1 MIKIVDGSLLDAT
14 EDILCHQVN
23 CQGVMGSGIALA
35 LRNKYEYL
43 YPSYKSFGRIITKD
57 RATSVLLGRVYYV
70 SCEDNHIIAN
80 IFSQDAYLRDDIIYT
95 DYTELEVAFVRLRE
109 FALKNNLSI
118 AMPYKIGCDL
128 ANGDW
133 DNKVYPMIERVFY
146 NMDVTLYRIGE

>member
-43 YPSYKSFGRIITKD
+43 YPSYKSFCRIATKN
-57 RATSVLLGRVYYV
+57 RATSALLGRVYYV

-80 IFSQDAYLRDDIIYT
+80 IFSQDTYGRDDITYT

-109 FALKNNLSI
+109 YALKNNLSI
-118 AMPYKIGCDL
+118 AMPYKIGCGS
-128 ANGDW
+128 A
-133 DNKVYPMIERVFY
+133 PI
-146 NMDVTLYRIGE
+146 VTGKQIGRAHV

>member
-1 MIKIVDGSLLDAT
+1 MIKVVNGSLLDAT

-43 YPSYKSFGRIITKD
+43 YPSYKSFCRIATKN
-57 RATSVLLGRVYYV
+57 RATSALLGRVYYV

-80 IFSQDAYLRDDIIYT
+80 IFSQDTYGRDDITYT

-109 FALKNNLSI
+109 YALKNNLSI
-118 AMPYKIGCDL
+118 AMPYKIGCGSAHGNWEYVL
-128 ANGDW
+128 QII
-133 DNKVYPMIERVFY
+133 KRVFY

>member
-1 MIKIVDGSLLDAT
+1 MIKVVNGSLLDAT

-43 YPSYKSFGRIITKD
+43 YPSYKSFCRIATKN
-57 RATSVLLGRVYYV
+57 RATSTLLGRVYYV

-80 IFSQDAYLRDDIIYT
+80 IFSQDTYGRDDITYT

-109 FALKNNLSI
+109 YALKNNLSI
-118 AMPYKIGCDL
+118 AMPYKIGCGL